1 MGQASTIRPTSD
13 PTGMEHPIR
22 TEWVLLPLGVRERA
36 GVSRSAWV
44 TATVMDIL
52 IITTPGG
59 DPGVTTGLVVG
70 GRPGGMAGVDM
81 PVPMCT
87 DAGETRPTPTH
98 KPHGLIPT
106 PETTEPQA
114 ERHFKT
120 RSAAQ
125 WESLVEEVI
134 RISILGIRSLGVVL
148 PPMIRKR
155 GLWPV
160 PAQDTPEIFTAEKAR
175 LDVEGSPT
183 TLTLALES
191 Q

>member
-1 MGQASTIRPTSD
+1 MGQASTILPTSD

-22 TEWVLLPLGVRERA
+22 TGWVLLPLGVRERG

-44 TATVMDIL
+44 TAMVMDIL
-52 IITTPGG
+52 IIITLGG

-70 GRPGGMAGVDM
+70 DRPGGMAGVDM

-87 DAGETRPTPTH
+87 DAGEARPTPTH
-98 KPHGLIPT
+98 KLPGLIPT

-120 RSAAQ
+120 RSVAQ
-125 WESLVEEVI
+125 LVSPVEEAT
-134 RISILGIRSLGVVL
+134 RISILGTRSLGVVL
-148 PPMIRKR
+148 SPMIRKR

-175 LDVEGSPT
+175 LVVEGSP
-183 TLTLALES
+183 
-191 Q
+191 